1 MDNNGT
7 SLQKTSVRILE
18 DWAMMMVE
26 PLGNSNGSAIFD
38 LNQPLFMSWVNMR
51 GSKKGTLSIVAQ
63 KNFIETLTA
72 NLLGEQKN
80 ISEDE
85 AKDAFKEM
93 GNVLAGNF
101 FTDAYGENTV
111 FDLIYPNVV
120 QIEPKQLEK
129 LEKRSTSFYFSADDT
144 PVMFTF
150 SVDENS
156 K

>member
-26 PLGNSNGSAIFD
+26 PLSNSQGNLIFD
-38 LNQPLFMSWVNMR
+38 LNEPLYMSWVNMR
-51 GSKKGTLSIVAQ
+51 GSKKGTLTIVAQ
-63 KNFIETLTA
+63 KNFIQTLTA
-72 NLLGEQKN
+72 NLLGEQKE
-80 ISEDE
+80 ISEEE

-101 FTDAYGENTV
+101 FTEAYGENTV

-129 LEKRSTSFYFSADDT
+129 LEQRSTSFYYNADDA
-144 PVMFTF
+144 PIMFTF
-150 SVDENS
+150 SIDE